1 MNLSEYRHLRNR
13 YGATFALY
21 RWRKQHAAKAS
32 ELRKILTLQLAF
44 DDLYPLRKEP
54 PCPTY

>member
-1 MNLSEYRHLRNR
+1 VKLTEYRRLRNA

-21 RWRKQHAAKAS
+21 HWRKQHAAKAS